1 LRSARSDD
9 VTLAQPISG
18 VGSVEQDGGGI
29 GRLILQ
35 GGNKTYS
42 GHTAVLKGGLATV
55 GSEDL
60 PDASDITVA
69 AGATL
74 TIAGTETVKSLLADG
89 AVAITSRLTTTGDMT
104 FNGALTATGSS
115 LSLTGQRILA
125 VNDGNRW
132 GSGNLSLDAAGVL
145 TLKSG
150 LKDPAGTS
158 GLRDDLKL
166 GTVKAGAGGA
176 IDAGVITLDG
186 NLTVQG
192 STLTLTSLAP
202 AAFTTPGSDPLA
214 PDLVGKRTPADRQ
227 IAFAADVVV
236 QTVNSTITVVDGAQL
251 AVVASQAGALIGVPS
266 QGGSVKLLSP
276 GNLFAGGLVVR
287 SGDAQSPWAAKLVTD
302 TAGGASLQYSLQSQ
316 VRVAGTSVTVVGAGI
331 EADVVAVAAD
341 RLTTP
346 GDAKIVARLPFDNLT
361 GTVSSVPALALTLNA
376 PAFSLDSPF
385 GLGSQQIAID
395 VGSKA
400 WGPRT
405 ALPVDGG
412 YVTVLPVV
420 GINGRTAIFLKGP
433 AVAGTYG
440 FFYGGAGLQT
450 AVPLFYNGV
459 SAVTPQVSG
468 SISATVSVSESARR
482 ERFEEA
488 VRTENVAGR
497 MRAGVIAEVGPGRPA
512 TVSTEGSL
520 PPPGCAPAAGLL
532 ACAAAG
538 PTPKP

>member
-1 LRSARSDD
+1 M
-9 VTLAQPISG
+9 
-18 VGSVEQDGGGI
+18 
-29 GRLILQ
+29 
-35 GGNKTYS
+35 
-42 GHTAVLKGGLATV
+42 
-55 GSEDL
+55 
-60 PDASDITVA
+60 
-69 AGATL
+69 
-74 TIAGTETVKSLLADG
+74 
-89 AVAITSRLTTTGDMT
+89 AIVSRLTTTGDMI
-104 FNGALTATGSS
+104 FNGALTATGTS
-115 LSLTGQRILA
+115 LTLTGQRILA

-145 TLKSG
+145 TLRSG
-150 LKDPAGTS
+150 LQDPAGTS

-166 GTVKAGAGGA
+166 GAVRASAGGA

-186 NLTVQG
+186 HMAVNG

-202 AAFTTPGSDPLA
+202 AAHTTPGSDPLA
-214 PDLVGKRTPADRQ
+214 PDLVGKRSPADRQ
-227 IAFAADVVV
+227 ITFAADVVV
-236 QTVNSTITVVDGAQL
+236 QTANSIITVADGAQL
-251 AVVASQAGALIGVPS
+251 AVVASQTGALTGVPS
-266 QGGSVKLLSP
+266 QGGSVKLLSA
-276 GNLFAGGLVVR
+276 GNLFAGGLVAR

-302 TAGGASLQYSLQSQ
+302 SAGGASQQYSLQSQ
-316 VRVAGTSVTVVGAGI
+316 VRVAGTTVNLGGTGI

-341 RLTTP
+341 RLATP

-361 GTVSSVPALALTLNA
+361 GSVSSVPGLTLTLNA
-376 PAFSLDSPF
+376 PAFSLDFPF
-385 GLGSQQIAID
+385 GVVSQPIAID

-405 ALPVDGG
+405 VLPVDGG
-412 YVTVLPVV
+412 YVTVLPAV

-532 ACAAAG
+532 ACADAG
-538 PTPKP
+538 PTPTPTSTSTSTSTSKP